1 MRKAKIVDTIGPSTE
16 DYDNLLKLVEA
27 GMDVA
32 RLNRSHGTPEDHLK
46 VYNNVRKASEATGRN
61 VAALVDLQGPKIRCG
76 WFKKNADGEDKVQL
90 QLGQEFVITTDDVE
104 GDEHITSTTFKG
116 LPGVA
121 VSLPALTEKDEADLR
136 WAIRTGADIIAMS
149 FVRFATDIDR
159 AHEIMDEE
167 GRRIPVVAKIE
178 KPQALENLEEIVK
191 AFDGIMVAR
200 GDMAVECPLEEV
212 PLATKRIIELAR
224 QYAKPVIVATEV
236 LGSMVNSPVPTRAEA
251 SDCANAILDG
261 SDATMTSNETAVG
274 KYPDVT
280 VATMARISGYATDHG
295 FDRIPE
301 LKNLDMSSTGAV
313 SSAAVDLADKLNA
326 KAIVAYTQT
335 GATVH
340 RVSRERPAA
349 PIYGLTS
356 NEHTYHWLA
365 LSWGTEAFLLKED
378 YHDKSRKD
386 LMVYTDK
393 VLKDAGKVADGD
405 KIVILSSAQG
415 DHQPGRTDSIYVHTV
430 GACD

>member
-1 MRKAKIVDTIGPSTE
+1 MPSGASTGVRQAIE
-16 DYDNLLKLVEA
+16 LRDGDPKRYNGKGVLK
-27 GMDVA
+27 
-32 RLNRSHGTPEDHLK
+32 
-46 VYNNVRKASEATGRN
+46 
-61 VAALVDLQGPKIRCG
+61 
-76 WFKKNADGEDKVQL
+76 
-90 QLGQEFVITTDDVE
+90 
-104 GDEHITSTTFKG
+104 
-116 LPGVA
+116 
-121 VSLPALTEKDEADLR
+121 
-136 WAIRTGADIIAMS
+136 
-149 FVRFATDIDR
+149 
-159 AHEIMDEE
+159 
-167 GRRIPVVAKIE
+167 
-178 KPQALENLEEIVK
+178 
-191 AFDGIMVAR
+191 
-200 GDMAVECPLEEV
+200 AVEHVNVDIAEAL
-212 PLATKRIIELAR
+212 
-224 QYAKPVIVATEV
+224 
-236 LGSMVNSPVPTRAEA
+236 LGCEA
-251 SDCANAILDG
+251 SDQAYIDHAMIKLDGTDNKSKLGANAILAG

>member
-116 LPGVA
+116 LPGDCHPGDPILIDDGKVRLEVTKVEGNNVYTKVVVAGPVSSHKGINLPGVA

-167 GRRIPVVAKIE
+167 GRRIPIIAKIE

-191 AFDGIMVAR
+191 TFDGVMAAR

-301 LKNLDMSSTGAV
+301 LKNLDMSS
-313 SSAAVDLADKLNA
+313 
-326 KAIVAYTQT
+326 
-335 GATVH
+335 
-340 RVSRERPAA
+340 P
-349 PIYGLTS
+349 
-356 NEHTYHWLA
+356 A
-365 LSWGTEAFLLKED
+365 LSPPPLWTWPTSSTPRPSLLTPRPVPPCTA
-378 YHDKSRKD
+378 SPVSVRPPRS
-386 LMVYTDK
+386 T
-393 VLKDAGKVADGD
+393 A
-405 KIVILSSAQG
+405 
-415 DHQPGRTDSIYVHTV
+415 
-430 GACD
+430 